1 MPSFRTNAKEC
12 LEEWFCREWGTTTP
26 VKYWGTRRHPA
37 VPYVEV
43 SVTINGSGREDEA
56 VEVTGLLAI
65 VLFFAPDEGMDLAL
79 GLAGNAVRLLFQ
91 RTFTSNEIHIT
102 FGDARITGSMER
114 QGGLCSLMVCAPLT
128 ARDDSDNP

>member
-1 MPSFRTNAKEC
+1 MPSLRTNAKEC
-12 LEEWFCREWGTTTP
+12 LEKWFCREWGATTP

-43 SVTINGSGREDEA
+43 SVTMNGSGREDEA

-79 GLAGNAVRLLFQ
+79 GIAGNAVRLLSR
-91 RTFTSNEIHIT
+91 RTFTSKEILVA
-102 FGDARITGSMER
+102 FKDARITGSMER
-114 QGGLCSLMVCAPLT
+114 QGGLCSLMVSAPVI
-128 ARDDSDNP
+128 ARDATENP